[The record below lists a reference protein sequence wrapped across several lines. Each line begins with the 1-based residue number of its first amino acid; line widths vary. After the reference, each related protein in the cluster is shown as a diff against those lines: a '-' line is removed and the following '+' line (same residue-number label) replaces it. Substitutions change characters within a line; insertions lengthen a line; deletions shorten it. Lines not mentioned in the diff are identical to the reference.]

1 MRETRLLQVPVNEK
15 IHFVTGDR
23 HFGEDLGETERGI
36 NNLENLV
43 FFASLEKKGRSPKM
57 WKEANKNGKGH
68 DQKCCVVARQGTMLC
83 CGWQTGAKLMGLLP
97 EI

>member
-1 MRETRLLQVPVNEK
+1 
-15 IHFVTGDR
+15 
-23 HFGEDLGETERGI
+23 
-36 NNLENLV
+36 
-43 FFASLEKKGRSPKM
+43 M

-97 EI
+97 EIWGAQGGARGQIPASSGRHQSF